1 MLRQIRLLVFDLDYL
16 IYDCAAIKVRA
27 LRECM
32 ISFADAIPHDVRLP
46 DAVDTAEGFRDYG
59 CRWPQMLQIGLDE
72 ERLAE
77 LQSAYRVHEERL
89 VTAGLGRI
97 YPGLPELLLSF
108 RRNGLSAAIG
118 AEASRD
124 YLLAVSDRHSLENVF
139 ELAYCSEEFGAG
151 GTDEMIDEIMSRAE
165 VNRSETLALGTRPEF
180 FRSAHNLEVLT
191 IGCGWGLRRHEALD
205 EADFQVLTV
214 DQAYPAIEKADA
226 LAAQYFS

>member
-1 MLRQIRLLVFDLDYL
+1 VLRQIRLLVFDLDYL

-27 LRECM
+27 LRESM

-46 DAVDTAEGFRDYG
+46 DAADTEEGFRDYG
-59 CRWPQMLQIGLDE
+59 CRWSQMLQIGLDE

-108 RRNGLSAAIG
+108 RRNGLLAAIG
-118 AEASRD
+118 AEANRD
-124 YLLAVSDRHSLENVF
+124 YLLAVSDRHSLESVF
-139 ELAYCSEEFGAG
+139 EMAYCAEEFGAG
-151 GTDEMIDEIMSRAE
+151 GTDEMIDEIMNRAE

-205 EADFQVLTV
+205 EADFQALTV
-214 DQAYPAIEKADA
+214 DQAYPAIENADA